1 MLKASEIR
9 QAEHPVHAVF
19 LDRWSPCAM
28 TGDTIP
34 EADLSIL
41 LEAARWAPSSYNA
54 QPWRILYAPRD
65 DESWPRFLDLLD
77 EANRDWAQDAGALLV
92 FVSRTAFERNG
103 RPSRTHSFDAGAA
116 GENLA
121 LQGTLL
127 GWAVHGMEG
136 FDYDRART
144 ELAIP
149 DLYQVEMMAAV
160 GRARDPE
167 ELGDEARRQERPS
180 GRKPL
185 AAIAF
190 RGPFPSEHS

>member
-9 QAEHPVHAVF
+9 RAEHPVHTVF
-19 LDRWSPCAM
+19 RAM
-28 TGDTIP
+28 SGAAIP
-34 EADLSIL
+34 EADLSTL

-54 QPWRILYAPRD
+54 QPWRILYALRD

-103 RPSRTHSFDAGAA
+103 RPSLTHSFDAGAA
-116 GENLA
+116 WENLA

-136 FDYDRART
+136 FDYDRARAD
-144 ELAIP
+144 LAIP
-149 DLYQVEMMAAV
+149 DLYRVEMMAAV

-167 ELGDEARRQERPS
+167 ELGDAARRQERPS

-190 RGPFPSEHS
+190 RGTFPSGLS

>member
-1 MLKASEIR
+1 MSGA
-9 QAEHPVHAVF
+9 A
-19 LDRWSPCAM
+19 
-28 TGDTIP
+28 IP
-34 EADLSIL
+34 EADLSTL

-54 QPWRILYAPRD
+54 QPWRILYALRD

-103 RPSRTHSFDAGAA
+103 RPSLTHSFDAGAA
-116 GENLA
+116 WENLA

-136 FDYDRART
+136 FDYDRARAD
-144 ELAIP
+144 LAIP

-167 ELGDEARRQERPS
+167 ELGDAARRQERPS

-190 RGPFPSEHS
+190 RGTFPSGLS

>member
-9 QAEHPVHAVF
+9 RAEHPVHTVF
-19 LDRWSPCAM
+19 LDRWSPRAM
-28 TGDTIP
+28 SGAAIP
-34 EADLSIL
+34 EADLSTL

-54 QPWRILYAPRD
+54 QPWRILYALRD

-103 RPSRTHSFDAGAA
+103 RPSLTHSFDAGAA
-116 GENLA
+116 WENLA

-136 FDYDRART
+136 FDYDRARAD
-144 ELAIP
+144 LAIP

-167 ELGDEARRQERPS
+167 ELGDAARRQERPS

-190 RGPFPSEHS
+190 RGTFPSGLS